1 MAVGKEPFVR
11 KFFRDNATF
20 LVAIFLLLAARSS
33 LADHYVV
40 PSGSMESTL
49 MPGDRV
55 FVDKHAYG
63 LRVPFTDLEVADRGA
78 PQRGEVVI
86 FPSPADGVR
95 LVKRVVAVG
104 GDLVE
109 VRDGRVRVNGE
120 LAAGDARGT
129 RERLGVHDF
138 ALALEHG
145 AGPDQVPVRVP
156 DGHVFVLGDAR
167 GNSRDSRFFGFVR
180 EDSIYARAS
189 SVYYRRGDGFVWY
202 AL

>member
-1 MAVGKEPFVR
+1 VR
-11 KFFRDNATF
+11 RFFRDNATF

-40 PSGSMESTL
+40 PSGSMEATL
-49 MPGDRV
+49 KPGDRV

-63 LRVPFTDLEVADRGA
+63 LRVPFTSLELADTGA
-78 PQRGEVVI
+78 PQRGDVVI

-104 GDLVE
+104 GDVVE
-109 VRDGRVRVNGE
+109 VRGGRVRVNGTF
-120 LAAGDARGT
+120 AASDDAGEH
-129 RERLGVHDF
+129 ERLGAREF
-138 ALALEHG
+138 ALKLEHG
-145 AGPDQVPVRVP
+145 GGPDQAPVRVP

-189 SVYYRRGDGFVWY
+189 SVYFRRGDGFVWY
-202 AL
+202 SL